1 MHLFGQAIEN
11 EGCFR
16 KSLLTIFAMEILFW
30 ILCLVCV
37 LVGLAGTILPMLP
50 GTPLVFIGLLFG
62 AWANG
67 FEKVGWIPL
76 TILGVLTALTFVI
89 DFIATKIGVE
99 KTGAST
105 LAMLGAMIGTVVG
118 IFFGF
123 FGVFVFPFIGAVL
136 GEFII
141 KKDAIQAGKAGL
153 GTWLGM
159 VIAIAA
165 KLGINFAMIGVFA
178 VAYFF

>member
-1 MHLFGQAIEN
+1 
-11 EGCFR
+11 
-16 KSLLTIFAMEILFW
+16 MEILFW
-30 ILCLVCV
+30 ILCFVCV
-37 LVGLAGTILPMLP
+37 LVGVVGTILPMLP
-50 GTPLVFIGLLFG
+50 GAPLVFLGLLFG
-62 AWANG
+62 AWADD

-76 TILGVLTALTFVI
+76 TILAILTAFTFVI

-99 KTGAST
+99 KTGASS
-105 LAMLGAMIGTVVG
+105 LATLGAMIGMVVG

-123 FGVFVFPFIGAVL
+123 FGVFAFPFIGAVL

-141 KKDAIQAGKAGL
+141 KKDAIQAGKVGL

-165 KLGINFAMIGVFA
+165 KLGINFAMIGIFT

>member
-1 MHLFGQAIEN
+1 MDV
-11 EGCFR
+11 
-16 KSLLTIFAMEILFW
+16 LFW

-37 LVGLAGTILPMLP
+37 LVGLIGTILPMLP
-50 GTPLVFIGLLFG
+50 GAPLVFIGLLFG
-62 AWANG
+62 AWADG

-76 TILGVLTALTFVI
+76 TILAVLTALTFAI

-99 KTGAST
+99 KTGASS
-105 LAMLGAMIGTVVG
+105 LATLGAMIGMMVG

-136 GEFII
+136 GEFIV
-141 KKDAIQAGKAGL
+141 KKDAIQAGKVGF

-159 VIAIAA
+159 VMAIAA
-165 KLGINFAMIGVFA
+165 KLGINFAMIGIFA
-178 VAYFF
+178 IAYFF

>member
-1 MHLFGQAIEN
+1 MDI
-11 EGCFR
+11 
-16 KSLLTIFAMEILFW
+16 LLW

-37 LVGLAGTILPMLP
+37 LVGLIGTVAPMLP
-50 GTPLVFIGLLFG
+50 GTPLVFLGLLFG
-62 AWANG
+62 AWAED
-67 FEKVGWIPL
+67 FAKVGWLPL
-76 TILGVLTALTFVI
+76 TILGILTAVTFVI

-99 KTGAST
+99 KTGASS
-105 LAMLGAMIGTVVG
+105 LAALGAMLGMFIG

-123 FGVFVFPFIGAVL
+123 VGVFFLPFLGAVL
-136 GEFII
+136 GEYWV
-141 KKDAIQAGKAGL
+141 KRDLIQAGKVGL

-165 KLGINFAMIGVFA
+165 KLGINFAMIGMFA

>member
-1 MHLFGQAIEN
+1 M
-11 EGCFR
+11 
-16 KSLLTIFAMEILFW
+16 
-30 ILCLVCV
+30 V
-37 LVGLAGTILPMLP
+37 GTILPMLP
-50 GTPLVFIGLLFG
+50 GAPLVFLGLLFG
-62 AWANG
+62 AWAED

-76 TILGVLTALTFVI
+76 TILAILTAFTFVI

-99 KTGAST
+99 KTGASS
-105 LAMLGAMIGTVVG
+105 LAAIGAMIGMVLG

-123 FGVFVFPFIGAVL
+123 IGVFVFPFVGAVL
-136 GEFII
+136 GEYII
-141 KKDAIQAGKAGL
+141 KRDAIQAGKVGL

-165 KLGINFAMIGVFA
+165 KLGINFAMIGIFT

>member
-1 MHLFGQAIEN
+1 MDI
-11 EGCFR
+11 
-16 KSLLTIFAMEILFW
+16 LLW

-37 LVGLAGTILPMLP
+37 LVGLIGTVVPLLP
-50 GTPLVFIGLLFG
+50 GTPLVFLGLLFG
-62 AWANG
+62 AWAEN
-67 FEKVGWIPL
+67 FAKVGWIPL
-76 TILGVLTALTFVI
+76 TILGVLTAVTFVI

-99 KTGAST
+99 KTGASSLAT
-105 LAMLGAMIGTVVG
+105 IGAMLGMFIG

-123 FGVFVFPFIGAVL
+123 VGVFLFPFIGAVL
-136 GEFII
+136 GEYLV
-141 KKDAIQAGKAGL
+141 KRDAIQAGKVGL

-165 KLGINFAMIGVFA
+165 KLGINFAMIGIFA

>member
-1 MHLFGQAIEN
+1 
-11 EGCFR
+11 
-16 KSLLTIFAMEILFW
+16 
-30 ILCLVCV
+30 
-37 LVGLAGTILPMLP
+37 MLP
-50 GTPLVFIGLLFG
+50 GTPIVFIGLLFG
-62 AWANG
+62 AWAND

-76 TILGVLTALTFVI
+76 TILGVLTAATFAI

-99 KTGAST
+99 KTGASS
-105 LAMLGAMIGTVVG
+105 LALFGAMLGTGLG

-136 GEFII
+136 GEYVV
-141 KKDAIQAGKAGL
+141 KRDAIQAGKVGL

-159 VIAIAA
+159 VIGIAA
-165 KLGINFAMIGVFA
+165 KLGINFAMVGVFA

>member
-1 MHLFGQAIEN
+1 MDI
-11 EGCFR
+11 
-16 KSLLTIFAMEILFW
+16 LLW

-37 LVGLAGTILPMLP
+37 LVGIIGTVVPMLP
-50 GTPLVFIGLLFG
+50 GAPLVFLGLLFG
-62 AWANG
+62 AWAED
-67 FEKVGWIPL
+67 FEKVGWLPL
-76 TILGVLTALTFVI
+76 TILGVLTTVTFVI

-99 KTGAST
+99 KTGASS
-105 LAMLGAMIGTVVG
+105 LAAIGAMLGMFIG

-123 FGVFVFPFIGAVL
+123 VGVFLFPFIGAVL
-136 GEFII
+136 GEYLV
-141 KKDAIQAGKAGL
+141 KRDAIQAGKVGL

-165 KLGINFAMIGVFA
+165 KLGINFAMIGIFA

>member
-1 MHLFGQAIEN
+1 MDI
-11 EGCFR
+11 
-16 KSLLTIFAMEILFW
+16 LLW

-37 LVGLAGTILPMLP
+37 LVGLIGTVVPMLP
-50 GTPLVFIGLLFG
+50 GTPLVFLGLLFG
-62 AWANG
+62 AWAED
-67 FEKVGWIPL
+67 FAKVGWLPL
-76 TILGVLTALTFVI
+76 TILGIMTAVTFVI

-99 KTGAST
+99 KTGASS
-105 LAMLGAMIGTVVG
+105 LAAIGAMLGMFIG

-123 FGVFVFPFIGAVL
+123 VGVFLFPFIGAVL
-136 GEFII
+136 GEYLV
-141 KKDAIQAGKAGL
+141 KRDAIQAGKVGL

-165 KLGINFAMIGVFA
+165 KLGINFAMIGIFA

>member
-1 MHLFGQAIEN
+1 
-11 EGCFR
+11 
-16 KSLLTIFAMEILFW
+16 
-30 ILCLVCV
+30 
-37 LVGLAGTILPMLP
+37 MLP
-50 GTPLVFIGLLFG
+50 GAPLVFLGLLFG
-62 AWANG
+62 AWAED

-76 TILGVLTALTFVI
+76 TILAILTAFTFVI

-99 KTGAST
+99 KTGASS
-105 LAMLGAMIGTVVG
+105 LAAIGAMIGMVLG

-123 FGVFVFPFIGAVL
+123 IGVFVFPFVGAVL
-136 GEFII
+136 GEYII
-141 KKDAIQAGKAGL
+141 KRDAIQAGKVGL

-165 KLGINFAMIGVFA
+165 KLGINFAMIGIFT

>member
-1 MHLFGQAIEN
+1 
-11 EGCFR
+11 
-16 KSLLTIFAMEILFW
+16 MEILFW
-30 ILCLVCV
+30 ILCFVCV
-37 LVGLAGTILPMLP
+37 LVGVVGTILPMLP
-50 GTPLVFIGLLFG
+50 GAPLVFLGLLFG
-62 AWANG
+62 AWAED

-76 TILGVLTALTFVI
+76 TILAILTAFTFVI

-99 KTGAST
+99 KTGASS
-105 LAMLGAMIGTVVG
+105 LAAIGAMIGMVLG

-123 FGVFVFPFIGAVL
+123 IGVFVFPFVGAVL
-136 GEFII
+136 GEYII
-141 KKDAIQAGKAGL
+141 KRDAIQAGKVGL

-165 KLGINFAMIGVFA
+165 KLGINFAMIGIFT

>member
-1 MHLFGQAIEN
+1 MDI
-11 EGCFR
+11 
-16 KSLLTIFAMEILFW
+16 LLW

-37 LVGLAGTILPMLP
+37 LVGIIGTVVPMLP
-50 GTPLVFIGLLFG
+50 GAPLVFFGLLFG
-62 AWANG
+62 AWAED
-67 FEKVGWIPL
+67 FEKVGWLPL
-76 TILGVLTALTFVI
+76 TILGVLTTVTFVI

-99 KTGAST
+99 KTGASS
-105 LAMLGAMIGTVVG
+105 LAAIGAMLGMFIG

-123 FGVFVFPFIGAVL
+123 VGVFLFPFIGAVL
-136 GEFII
+136 GEYLV
-141 KKDAIQAGKAGL
+141 KRDAIQAGKVGL

-165 KLGINFAMIGVFA
+165 KLGINFAMIGIFA